1 MLGAQ
6 GGTHVDPILARQL
19 ELDAELVRIA
29 GSIKV
34 LAEVAWPAEHAVR
47 FLQGWRVGRPTLPE
61 VEVRPVGMLR
71 ELEAL
76 QGIAAACDRGHP
88 VGEYVHR
95 TAESFATA
103 VRMLRQV
110 GTPEF
115 TRCSA
120 ALYGRPSD
128 PVIGSEMTLLQA
140 AEGFIAN
147 TTAFERSCL
156 IPEDG
161 ICVLASTVAEELQQQ
176 VTAFFRHHEV
186 RVVID
191 PSLAS
196 KAAAGAASIRV
207 RGSTCFSPQD
217 LPQLLVHEAFV
228 HTLTKLNGQAQPHLR
243 SLGLGAPRTTRTQE
257 GLALFAELVSVA
269 IDLQRL
275 RRIAL
280 RVKAVDLA
288 LQGADFIEVF
298 RFMLEAGQSEHESF
312 QSTARVFR
320 GGDVRGSIA
329 FTKDVVYVGGLV
341 EVHTFMRKA
350 IQHGRIELIPW
361 LFTGRLALHDAV
373 TLAPLMAEGIVAPPL
388 YQPQWAQN
396 LPALT
401 AFLLYS
407 VFVNAVD
414 LNDVDLG
421 DFADDAA

>member
-1 MLGAQ
+1 MDA
-6 GGTHVDPILARQL
+6 ILARQL
-19 ELDAELVRIA
+19 ELDAELVRVA

-34 LAEVAWPAEHAVR
+34 LGEVAWPAEHAAR
-47 FLQGWRVGRPTLPE
+47 FLEGWHAGRPTLPE
-61 VEVRPVGMLR
+61 VPTPSVGMLR

-76 QGIAAACDRGHP
+76 EGIAAACDVGHP
-88 VGEYVHR
+88 VGEYVRR

-103 VRMLRQV
+103 VKMLRQA
-110 GTPEF
+110 GTPDF
-115 TRCSA
+115 TRHSED
-120 ALYGRPSD
+120 LYGRPSD
-128 PVIGSEMTLLQA
+128 RVIGSDMTLLHA
-140 AEGFIAN
+140 AESFIVQ
-147 TTAFERSCL
+147 TTAFGRSGL
-156 IPEDG
+156 IPPDDV
-161 ICVLASTVAEELQQQ
+161 CLLASTVAEEIQQQ
-176 VTAFFRHHEV
+176 VTAFFHRHEV

-196 KAAAGAASIRV
+196 KAAAGAATIRV

-217 LPQLLVHEAFV
+217 VPQLLVHEAFV
-228 HTLTKLNGQAQPHLR
+228 HTLTKLNGQEQPHLR

-257 GLALFAELVSVA
+257 GLALFAELIAVA

-280 RVKAVDLA
+280 RVKAVALA
-288 LQGADFIEVF
+288 LDGADFIEVF
-298 RFMLEAGQSEHESF
+298 RFFVEAGQSEHESF

-320 GGDVRGSIA
+320 GGDVRGKVA

-350 IQHGRIELIPW
+350 IQHGRLELIPW

-373 TLAPLMAEGIVAPPL
+373 TLAPLMDAGIVAPPL
-388 YQPQWAQN
+388 YQPQWAQS
-396 LPALT
+396 LPSLT

-407 VFVNAVD
+407 VFVSAVD
-414 LNDVDLG
+414 LDDVDLE

>member
-1 MLGAQ
+1 MD
-6 GGTHVDPILARQL
+6 TILARQL
-19 ELDAELVRIA
+19 ELDAELVRVA

-34 LAEVAWPAEHAVR
+34 LGEVAWPAEHAAR
-47 FLQGWRVGRPTLPE
+47 FLEGWHAGRPALPE
-61 VEVRPVGMLR
+61 VPTPAVGMLR

-76 QGIAAACDRGHP
+76 QGIAAACDVGHP
-88 VGEYVHR
+88 VGEYVRR

-103 VRMLRQV
+103 VKMLRQA
-110 GTPEF
+110 GTPDF
-115 TRCSA
+115 TRHSED
-120 ALYGRPSD
+120 LYGRPSD
-128 PVIGSEMTLLQA
+128 RVIGSDLTLLQA
-140 AEGFIAN
+140 AESFIVH
-147 TTAFERSCL
+147 TTAFGKSGL
-156 IPEDG
+156 IPQDDV
-161 ICVLASTVAEELQQQ
+161 CLLAATVAEELQQQ
-176 VTAFFRHHEV
+176 VTAFFHHHEV

-196 KAAAGAASIRV
+196 KAAAGAATIRV

-217 LPQLLVHEAFV
+217 VPQLLVHEAFV

-257 GLALFAELVSVA
+257 GLALFAELIAVA

-280 RVKAVDLA
+280 RVKAVALA
-288 LQGADFIEVF
+288 LGGADFIEVF
-298 RFMLEAGQSEHESF
+298 RFFVDAGQSEHESF

-320 GGDVRGSIA
+320 GGDVRGKVA

-350 IQHGRIELIPW
+350 IQHGRLELIPW

-373 TLAPLMAEGIVAPPL
+373 TLAPLMDAGVVAPPL
-388 YQPQWAQN
+388 YQPKWAKS
-396 LPALT
+396 LPSLT

-414 LNDVDLG
+414 LDDVDLEC
-421 DFADDAA
+421 FADDAG

>member
-1 MLGAQ
+1 MPA
-6 GGTHVDPILARQL
+6 TLARQL
-19 ELDAELVRIA
+19 ELDADLVRVA

-34 LAEVAWPAEHAVR
+34 LGEVAWPAEHAGR
-47 FLQGWRVGRPTLPE
+47 FLHAWRAGQPTLPE
-61 VEVRPVGMLR
+61 VEARPVGMLR

-88 VGEYVHR
+88 VGEYVGR

-103 VRMLRQV
+103 VKMLRHA
-110 GTPEF
+110 GTPDF
-115 TRCSA
+115 TRHSED
-120 ALYGRPSD
+120 LYGRPSD
-128 PVIGSEMTLLQA
+128 RVIGSQLTLLQA
-140 AEGFIAN
+140 AEGFI
-147 TTAFERSCL
+147 TTTAAFERSCL
-156 IPEDG
+156 IPEDSL
-161 ICVLASTVAEELQQQ
+161 CLLASTVADELQQQ
-176 VTAFFRHHEV
+176 VDAFFHSHRV
-186 RVVID
+186 RVVLD

-196 KAAAGAASIRV
+196 KAAAGAANIRL

-217 LPQLLVHEAFV
+217 VPQLLAHEAFV
-228 HTLTKLNGQAQPHLR
+228 HTLTKLNGMQQPHLR

-257 GLALFAELVSVA
+257 GLALFAELISVA

-280 RVKAVDLA
+280 RVKAIALA

-298 RFMLEAGQSEHESF
+298 RFFLDAGQSEHESF

-320 GGDVRGSIA
+320 GGDVRGTVA

-341 EVHTFMRKA
+341 EAHTFMRKA
-350 IQHGRIELIPW
+350 IQHGRLELIPM

-373 TLAPLMAEGIVAPPL
+373 TLAPFMADGTVAPPL
-388 YQPQWAQN
+388 YQPQWAQS

-407 VFVNAVD
+407 VFVSAVELD
-414 LNDVDLG
+414 DVELG
-421 DFADDAA
+421 DFADDAL

>member
-1 MLGAQ
+1 
-6 GGTHVDPILARQL
+6 
-19 ELDAELVRIA
+19 
-29 GSIKV
+29 
-34 LAEVAWPAEHAVR
+34 
-47 FLQGWRVGRPTLPE
+47 
-61 VEVRPVGMLR
+61 
-71 ELEAL
+71 
-76 QGIAAACDRGHP
+76 
-88 VGEYVHR
+88 
-95 TAESFATA
+95 
-103 VRMLRQV
+103 MLRQV
-110 GTPEF
+110 GTPAF
-115 TRCSA
+115 TRCSE

-128 PVIGSEMTLLQA
+128 RVIGSELTLLQA
-140 AEGFIAN
+140 AEGFITN

-156 IPEDG
+156 IPEDS
-161 ICVLASTVAEELQQQ
+161 ICVLATTVAEELQAQ
-176 VTAFFRHHEV
+176 VTAFFRHHDV

-191 PSLAS
+191 PTLAS
-196 KAAAGAASIRV
+196 KAAAGAERIRV

-217 LPQLLVHEAFV
+217 VPQLLVHEAFV

-257 GLALFAELVSVA
+257 GLALFAELISVA

-288 LQGADFIEVF
+288 LRGADFIEVF
-298 RFMLEAGQSEHESF
+298 RFLLDAGQSEHESF
-312 QSTARVFR
+312 QSAARVFR
-320 GGDVRGSIA
+320 GGDVRGGIA

-350 IQHGRIELIPW
+350 IQHGRLELIPW

-373 TLAPLMAEGIVAPPL
+373 TLAPLMDEGVVVPPL
-388 YQPQWAQN
+388 YQPQWAQS

-414 LNDVDLG
+414 LDDVDLG